1 MGNFLSLPL
10 LALAAVIQASVIPHI
25 RVLGGGPDL
34 VFLMVLAWSIYAP
47 LEQGVVWAFTGGLLQ
62 DLLSAAPLGMSVVGL
77 VLVVFMVYAV
87 QRQVYSVSL
96 PLLALLLL
104 AAAVVQQ
111 AALLLLL
118 PLTGLRLD
126 VVRDLNYVVFPTLV
140 YNLVVFWPVY
150 WLLRRVQRRYATDR
164 RFFS

>member
-1 MGNFLSLPL
+1 M
-10 LALAAVIQASVIPHI
+10 
-25 RVLGGGPDL
+25 
-34 VFLMVLAWSIYAP
+34 
-47 LEQGVVWAFTGGLLQ
+47 WAFTGGLLQ

-118 PLTGLRLD
+118 LLTGLRLD

-140 YNLVVFWPVY
+140 YNLALFWPVY

>member
-1 MGNFLSLPL
+1 MGAFLSLPL

-34 VFLMVLAWSIYAP
+34 VFLMVLTWSVHAP

-77 VLVVFMVYAV
+77 VLVVFMVHAA
-87 QRQVYSVSL
+87 QRQVYSINL
-96 PLLALLLL
+96 PLLAGLLL
-104 AAAVVQQ
+104 AAVVVQQ
-111 AALLLLL
+111 AALLALLL
-118 PLTGLRLD
+118 LTGLRLD
-126 VVRDLNYVVFPTLV
+126 IVRDLNYVVFPTLI
-140 YNLVVFWPVY
+140 YNLVAFWPVY